1 MFGRGFSSTL
11 KLFQSF
17 TPQID
22 RTFPGHMNTVI
33 FKVVFYTLKV
43 PTAYTSKMKEGRW
56 HIPQRNIW
64 GILVQKKHS
73 VPIGFYFSPC
83 VSMLVF
89 TLLFKG
95 SPACWRVHTHV
106 SKLHCPSLSHRI
118 SVIEKRDAA
127 MNQCHC
133 QPKVQHKLSA
143 GAFYINVHWNSCV
156 RRVLTSFVLIFY
168 NNFALRPGFF
178 LHFVFIILL
187 FCAFW
192 LM

>member
-1 MFGRGFSSTL
+1 MIVKPLLHPFTWWNWSLYIWLSLYHILNYFMFGRGFSSTL

-33 FKVVFYTLKV
+33 FKVVFSTLKV
-43 PTAYTSKMKEGRW
+43 PTVYTSKMKEGRW

-89 TLLFKG
+89 MLLFKG
-95 SPACWRVHTHV
+95 SHSRLQTLQTQFVTQDFSNREKGCSHEPI
-106 SKLHCPSLSHRI
+106 SLS
-118 SVIEKRDAA
+118 
-127 MNQCHC
+127 
-133 QPKVQHKLSA
+133 
-143 GAFYINVHWNSCV
+143 
-156 RRVLTSFVLIFY
+156 T
-168 NNFALRPGFF
+168 
-178 LHFVFIILL
+178 
-187 FCAFW
+187 
-192 LM
+192 

>member
-17 TPQID
+17 TP
-22 RTFPGHMNTVI
+22 HMNTVI
-33 FKVVFYTLKV
+33 FKVVFSTLKV
-43 PTAYTSKMKEGRW
+43 PTEYTSKMKEGRW
-56 HIPQRNIW
+56 RIPQRNIW

-89 TLLFKG
+89 MLLFKG
-95 SPACWRVHTHV
+95 SPTCWRVHTHV
-106 SKLHCPSLSHRI
+106 SKLHSPSLSHRI

-127 MNQCHC
+127 MNQFHC

-168 NNFALRPGFF
+168 NFALRPGFF